1 MGIIFFKCQVNS
13 KNVLVGEF
21 DASDLE
27 LNSDARC
34 IIFTLFVFLITIV
47 LFNLLNALAVSDT
60 AAIREKGE
68 LVDLCQRINVLESYE
83 KIIFNEQSNTN
94 FLGPKLR
101 SFISLF
107 PKTIPHGKIIIRAGK
122 NNEILTFKTQANHS
136 SKDDIEHASELEL
149 QDMTRKSF
157 RKIAINEDFL
167 SKLQKYT

>member
-1 MGIIFFKCQVNS
+1 MYT
-13 KNVLVGEF
+13 GEF
-21 DASDLE
+21 DATDMD
-27 LNSDARC
+27 LNSDASC
-34 IIFTLFVFLITIV
+34 IIFTIFVFLITIV

-68 LVDLCQRINVLESYE
+68 LVDLIQRINVLESYE

-94 FLGPKLR
+94 ILAPKLR
-101 SFISLF
+101 AFISLF
-107 PKTIPHGKIIIRAGK
+107 PSTIPHGKIIIRTGK
-122 NNEILTFKTQANHS
+122 NNEILTLKANQS

-149 QDMTRKSF
+149 RDLTRKSF

>member
-1 MGIIFFKCQVNS
+1 M
-13 KNVLVGEF
+13 L
-21 DASDLE
+21 
-27 LNSDARC
+27 
-34 IIFTLFVFLITIV
+34 IFTLFVFLITIV

-60 AAIREKGE
+60 QAIREKGE
-68 LVDLCQRINVLESYE
+68 LVDLIQRINVLESYE

-107 PKTIPHGKIIIRAGK
+107 PKTIPGGKIIIRAAK
-122 NNEILTFKTQANHS
+122 NNEILTFKANHS
-136 SKDDIEHASELEL
+136 SRDDIEHASELEL
-149 QDMTRKSF
+149 HDLTRKSF

>member
-1 MGIIFFKCQVNS
+1 M
-13 KNVLVGEF
+13 
-21 DASDLE
+21 D
-27 LNSDARC
+27 LNSDAQC

-47 LFNLLNALAVSDT
+47 LFNLVIILKSKTFKFLHKFQQKLNALAVSDT

-68 LVDLCQRINVLESYE
+68 LVDLIQRINVLESYE
-83 KIIFNEQSNTN
+83 KIIFNEQSNNN

-107 PKTIPHGKIIIRAGK
+107 PKTIPFGKIIIRAGK
-122 NNEILTFKTQANHS
+122 NNEILTLKANHS
-136 SKDDIEHASELEL
+136 SRDDIEHASELEL
-149 QDMTRKSF
+149 QNMSRKSF